1 MPPTRLLWPTAA
13 WPVASVASM
22 SAAAP
27 SCVPP
32 TRVQAAVRQM
42 FSNYGLPEGMR
53 LDNGLPWGDV
63 GGHDLPSAMAL
74 WLAGLGLELIFNPPR
89 QPRYNGVVEKSNH
102 TNQRWTEPHQAASAE
117 QWQHSVDAMD
127 RRQRE
132 AYPYLRGKSR
142 LEVFPQLKHSGRQ
155 YSESWEEQNWD
166 VQPARE
172 YLAGYV
178 ARRRVSSAGRVT
190 LYHRPYYVG
199 RKHAGTTVLAHYDP
213 QACEWFMTEE
223 GGGQIRRW
231 PAPEICRERI
241 LALDISAE

>member
-1 MPPTRLLWPTAA
+1 
-13 WPVASVASM
+13 M

-27 SCVPP
+27 SWAAAFSPQVFNCVVASA
-32 TRVQAAVRQM
+32 VQAALREL
-42 FSNYGLPEGMR
+42 FSRWGLPEGMR
-53 LDNGLPWGDV
+53 LDNGLPWGGA
-63 GGHDLPSAMAL
+63 GGNDLPSATAL
-74 WLAGLGLELIFNPPR
+74 WLSGLGLELTFNPPR

-102 TNQRWTEPHQAASAE
+102 TNQRWSEPHKAPNAFE
-117 QWQHSVDAMD
+117 WQQSVEAMD

-132 AYPYLRGKSR
+132 EYPYLGGRSR
-142 LEVFPQLKHSGRQ
+142 LAVFPQLKHSGRA
-155 YSESWEEQNWD
+155 YSQQWEEQNWD
-166 VQPARE
+166 LQRAKE

-178 ARRRVSSAGRVT
+178 ARRQVSSAGRVS

-213 QACEWFMTEE
+213 QACEWFMTQE
-223 GGGQIRRW
+223 GGSQIRRW

>member
-1 MPPTRLLWPTAA
+1 
-13 WPVASVASM
+13 M

-27 SCVPP
+27 FWAAAFSPQVFNCVPAKQ
-32 TRVQAAVRQM
+32 VQEALRTL
-42 FSNYGLPEGMR
+42 FSRYGLPGGMR
-53 LDNGLPWGDV
+53 LDNGLPWWGSP
-63 GGHDLPSAMAL
+63 GNDLPSAFAL

-102 TNQRWTEPHQAASAE
+102 TNQRWSEPHTAE
-117 QWQHSVDAMD
+117 NAQQWQQRIDEMD

-132 AYPYLRGKSR
+132 AYPYLGGRSR
-142 LEVFPQLKHSGRQ
+142 LEVFEQLKHSGQ
-155 YSESWEEQNWD
+155 PYSAGWEEQNWD
-166 VQPARE
+166 EQRARE
-172 YLAGYV
+172 YLAGYA
-178 ARRRVSSAGRVT
+178 ARRRVSSTGRVS

-213 QACEWFMTEE
+213 QAGEWFMTEQ

-241 LALDISAE
+241 LALNISAE